1 MRSVAFLAGAAL
13 LLAGSCA
20 RHVDL
25 TTPTDTSEPRATANP
40 STPAPTTTPTN
51 VPVPETSVKDM
62 AFDQRNRPKWL
73 DDRIQKLLED
83 EPVKPRLRI
92 TSYQYRGQTVYYET
106 VRCCD
111 QYTTLYDAKGN
122 VLCAPDGGIT
132 GRGDGR
138 CPDFEKNRSAE
149 QLVWQ
154 DPR

>member
-1 MRSVAFLAGAAL
+1 ML
-13 LLAGSCA
+13 LSGSCA
-20 RHVDL
+20 RRVDL
-25 TTPTDTSEPRATANP
+25 TTPTDTSEPRASANP

-51 VPVPETSVKDM
+51 VPVPERSVKDM

-73 DDRIQKLLED
+73 DDKIQKHLAA
-83 EPVKPRLRI
+83 EPENPRIRI
-92 TSYQYRGQTVYYET
+92 VSFQYRDQTVYYET
-106 VRCCD
+106 SPCCD

-138 CPDFEKNRSAE
+138 CPDFEKNRTNE
-149 QLVWQ
+149 QLVWL